1 MRTNAQQL
9 AMRDPAMAALMGAI
23 AGSDFGHASD
33 DDSGSQFGADCQ
45 FGTEFGND
53 TFYGEFGDEMA
64 GEFGDDVAAPPV
76 SGASIPRPTPQAAIQ
91 LWNQVHTEKAHT
103 SRRAMMLNPN
113 RGSTI
118 KVENY
123 LFPLAQNVVV
133 GTATAL
139 SMTNN
144 PDVTIRPQRA
154 VMNSPTPAFA
164 SISEMRVA
172 NVAVTVG
179 GGTSFDAFFMNAA
192 GVGVRLDLPTL
203 SPANRATVT
212 GTTTTL
218 VPPGF
223 VLGATF
229 PFSVAFI
236 GPASMAG

>member
-23 AGSDFGHASD
+23 EGSDFGHDPSQFGSD
-33 DDSGSQFGADCQ
+33 FGSQFGTDS
-45 FGTEFGND
+45 
-53 TFYGEFGDEMA
+53 FYGEFGDEMA
-64 GEFGDDVAAPPV
+64 GEFGDDVAPPAV
-76 SGASIPRPTPQAAIQ
+76 SAAAIPRPTPQAAIQ
-91 LWNQVHTEKAHT
+91 LWNQVHSEKAHT

-113 RGSTI
+113 KGSTI

-123 LFPLAQNVVV
+123 LFPLGQSVTLGVN
-133 GTATAL
+133 TQL
-139 SMTNN
+139 SMTNQ

-154 VMNSPTPAFA
+154 VMNAPSPAFA
-164 SISEMRVA
+164 SIAEMRVA

-179 GGTSFDAFFMNAA
+179 GGTSFDAFFMNAG

-212 GTTTTL
+212 GNTTTL

-223 VLGATF
+223 VNGAQF